1 MKMKLSVLLALLL
14 AAAFLI
20 ADQAQAIPAAEK
32 EAVIK
37 AALDSGDSMGFS
49 GQEPSIRKELDI
61 LKPLLGKTWVGEE
74 KHPNGQS
81 VLHFMMSFELMHNG
95 KTVKRYLEC
104 KELNFQSDGYFYYD
118 PDRKEIALL
127 QLGSN
132 GNFSVGNV
140 KAENGTILQYG
151 YSISPNGKLEYKNPL
166 EMTAD
171 GKLIDKFF
179 SFEKGEW
186 RAGHSRVYTA
196 K

>member
-1 MKMKLSVLLALLL
+1 M
-14 AAAFLI
+14 
-20 ADQAQAIPAAEK
+20 
-32 EAVIK
+32 
-37 AALDSGDSMGFS
+37 
-49 GQEPSIRKELDI
+49 
-61 LKPLLGKTWVGEE
+61 
-74 KHPNGQS
+74 

-151 YSISPNGKLEYKNPL
+151 YSISPNSKLEYKNPL

-186 RAGHSRVYTA
+186 RAGHSRVYKAKYEALLFKTA
-196 K
+196 KVDPTLLLRHEKEPARLPDGGEASGRIPWERRSVYFRFFTYVSNHSIISAGTVSTEALWEPPSRHP